1 MLTDN
6 SPMPWGKY
14 QGVQMANVPATYL
27 IWLYEN
33 GKCDPQVKAYV
44 DDNLEVLK
52 LEVKQ
57 RIKK

>member
-1 MLTDN
+1 
-6 SPMPWGKY
+6 MPWGKY